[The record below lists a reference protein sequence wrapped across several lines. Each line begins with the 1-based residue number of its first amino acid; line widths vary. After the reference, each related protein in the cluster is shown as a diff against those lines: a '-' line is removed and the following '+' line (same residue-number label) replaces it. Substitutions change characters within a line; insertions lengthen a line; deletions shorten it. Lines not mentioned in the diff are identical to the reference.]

1 MTVDVIASE
10 HPFESPLTT
19 LKVGV
24 PYHLVVQ
31 NPGDEEQELM
41 VVEPIAAGTM
51 SMEEGTRWPSPASK
65 DEDLQAGDTATL
77 DVTF

>member
-1 MTVDVIASE
+1 
-10 HPFESPLTT
+10 
-19 LKVGV
+19 
-24 PYHLVVQ
+24 
-31 NPGDEEQELM
+31 M

-77 DVTF
+77 DVIF